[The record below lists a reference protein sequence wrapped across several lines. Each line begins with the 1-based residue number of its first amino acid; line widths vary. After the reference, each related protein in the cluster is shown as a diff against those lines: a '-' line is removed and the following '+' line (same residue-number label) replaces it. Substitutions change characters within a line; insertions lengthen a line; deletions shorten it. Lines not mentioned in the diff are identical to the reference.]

1 MKIETREELEALF
14 RAQGESRWRIA
25 ATGAEERIGKLK
37 RLRAAILDR
46 REELFDAVKADFR
59 KQRLEAWMT
68 ELYATVAEMD
78 HAIGSLRRWMRD
90 RRARGGLALFSSR
103 SYLRLEPK
111 GRVLIMSPWNYP
123 FHLLMAPLAAAVAAG
138 NVVIAKPSNKTP
150 ATSAFIASLIAEV
163 FPPDEVAIVEGPG
176 GAVGD
181 LLLELPFDHM
191 FFTGSPRIGVK
202 VGEAAAR
209 AHAGATLEL
218 GGKSPTILLED
229 ADLRD
234 SARKVVWGKC
244 LNAGQ
249 TCIAPDYVLCPR
261 GLVDSFA
268 AEAAAAV
275 ERYYGK
281 GEEERR
287 ANPDLARIVDGAA
300 CARLELLVADAA
312 AKGAR
317 IAVGG
322 RFEVAERYASPT
334 VLTGVTPEMAIMS
347 EEIFG
352 PILPILAYDS
362 LDEALAF
369 VRSRPKPLALYVF
382 GRDRR
387 AIRAVL
393 ASTTSGSACA
403 NNVILQ
409 VMSRDLP
416 FGGVG
421 MSGTGNYHGY
431 YGFRTFS
438 HERGVLIQGPFN
450 PSGGML
456 PPYSGAIKTL
466 AAAMIEAVKGMRPR
480 RARRAASYREAS
492 KAGSS
497 DSLRTSGMPSLP

>member
-1 MKIETREELEALF
+1 MKIESREELEALF

-25 ATGAEERIGKLK
+25 ATGASERIGKLK

-46 REELFDAVKADFR
+46 REELFDAVMADFR

-78 HAIGSLRRWMRD
+78 HTIGHLRSWMRD
-90 RRARGGLALFSSR
+90 RRARGSLSVFSSR
-103 SYLRLEPK
+103 GYLRLEPK

-123 FHLLMAPLAAAVAAG
+123 FQLLMSPLAAAVAAG

-181 LLLELPFDHM
+181 MLLELPFDHL
-191 FFTGSPRIGVK
+191 FFTGSPRIGAK

-209 AHAGATLEL
+209 AHAGVTLEL

-234 SARKVVWGKC
+234 AARKVVWGKC

-261 GLVDSFA
+261 GMVDAFA
-268 AEAAAAV
+268 AEAEAAV
-275 ERYYGK
+275 GRYYGT

-287 ANPDLARIVDGAA
+287 ASPDFARIVDGAA
-300 CARLELLVADAA
+300 CARLEGLVAEAA
-312 AKGAR
+312 ARGAR
-317 IAVGG
+317 VAVGG
-322 RFEVAERYASPT
+322 RFDVGERYASPT

-352 PILPILAYDS
+352 PILPILPYDS

-382 GRDRR
+382 GRDRKP
-387 AIRAVL
+387 IRSVL

-403 NNVILQ
+403 NNLILQ
-409 VMSRDLP
+409 VMNPGLP

-431 YGFRTFS
+431 YGFKTFS
-438 HERGVLIQGPFN
+438 HERSVMIQGPVN
-450 PSGGML
+450 LSGGMF
-456 PPYSGAIKTL
+456 PPYRGAFKTL
-466 AAAMIEAVKGMRPR
+466 AVAMIEAVAGMRPR
-480 RARRAASYREAS
+480 RTKR
-492 KAGSS
+492 
-497 DSLRTSGMPSLP
+497 

>member
-1 MKIETREELEALF
+1 MKIESKEELEALF

-25 ATGAEERIGKLK
+25 ETGAAERIKKLR
-37 RLRAAILDR
+37 RLRAAILER
-46 REELFDAVKADFR
+46 REELFAAVMKDFR

-78 HAIGSLRRWMRD
+78 HTIGHLRSWMRP
-90 RRARGGLALFSSR
+90 RRARGGLSLLSSR

-111 GRVLIMSPWNYP
+111 GRVLIMAPWNYP
-123 FHLLMAPLAAAVAAG
+123 FQLLISPLAAAVAAG

-163 FPPDEVAIVEGPG
+163 FPPEEVAIVEGPG
-176 GAVGD
+176 GALGD

-191 FFTGSPRIGVK
+191 FFTGSPRIGAK

-209 AHAGATLEL
+209 AHAGLTLEL
-218 GGKSPTILLED
+218 GGKSPTIILEG

-261 GLVDSFA
+261 GLVDAFA
-268 AEAAAAV
+268 AEAADAV
-275 ERYYGK
+275 RRYYGA
-281 GEEERR
+281 GEDERR
-287 ANPDLARIVDGAA
+287 ASPDFPRIVDEAA
-300 CARLELLVADAA
+300 CARLESLVADSA

-317 IAVGG
+317 VVLGG
-322 RFEVAERYASPT
+322 RFEVGERYASPT
-334 VLTGVTPEMAIMS
+334 VLTGVTPGMAIMS

-352 PILPILAYDS
+352 PILPIVAYDT

-369 VRSRPKPLALYVF
+369 VRSRPKPLALYVL
-382 GRDRR
+382 GRDRK
-387 AIRAVL
+387 AIKSVL
-393 ASTTSGSACA
+393 DSTTSGSACA
-403 NNVILQ
+403 NNLILQ
-409 VMSRDLP
+409 VMNPELP

-438 HERGVLIQGPFN
+438 HERNVMIQGPVN
-450 PSGGML
+450 LSGGMF
-456 PPYSGAIKTL
+456 PPYRGAFKSL
-466 AAAMIEAVKGMRPR
+466 AVAMIEAFAGMRPR
-480 RARRAASYREAS
+480 RARHERRAEA
-492 KAGSS
+492 
-497 DSLRTSGMPSLP
+497 